1 MSCLQNEMLLESC
14 FDEAIEDFCKANKLT
29 SDMFAEISTHKGVIL
44 ALEKSAR
51 RIFVDLCQ

>member
-29 SDMFAEISTHKGVIL
+29 SDMFAEISTHKGCL
-44 ALEKSAR
+44 LYTSPSPR
-51 RIFVDLCQ
+51 D

>member
-14 FDEAIEDFCKANKLT
+14 FDEAIEDFCKANNLT
-29 SDMFAEISTHKGVIL
+29 SVMFAEISTHKGVIL

-51 RIFVDLCQ
+51 RKFEDLCQ